1 MCTQS
6 RWVDNGMEQEH
17 GTVWQN
23 ISKDVELA
31 QKISEES
38 TVTALKTQVSKI
50 DSFAKKID
58 SGVRDYINRL
68 KDPTYTFI

>member
-1 MCTQS
+1 M
-6 RWVDNGMEQEH
+6 DQEH
-17 GTVWQN
+17 CTVWQN

>member
-1 MCTQS
+1 M
-6 RWVDNGMEQEH
+6 DQEH